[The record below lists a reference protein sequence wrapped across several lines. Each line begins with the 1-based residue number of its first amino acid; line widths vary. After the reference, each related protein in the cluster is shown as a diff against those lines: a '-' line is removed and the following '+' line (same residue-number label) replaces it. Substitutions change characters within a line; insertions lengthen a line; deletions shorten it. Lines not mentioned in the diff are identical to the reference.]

1 MKCPAKRSQNH
12 NRASGRTS
20 QCFQRR
26 PCDSVHALKSPVMSN
41 VHFGARPVSTPRFI
55 FIKASDST
63 FVFKAT
69 LCPRTFHP
77 QSDAHNKRK
86 ILNFMAVSSIRFVCM
101 HVYGSSSNGRSRTVF
116 FRIRAGFRTR
126 TTAYTRLFHRA
137 ILRYAVSFEMSIRL
151 IFGKFP
157 PRSSTRRVLHVVGC
171 TKRKCGA
178 VFVHLQRGSDK
189 TQNRINECFTPHLN
203 RYENCGAKLFW
214 PNLSKQENECCSL
227 PRFTLK
233 LSDFFVRTE

>member
-1 MKCPAKRSQNH
+1 
-12 NRASGRTS
+12 
-20 QCFQRR
+20 
-26 PCDSVHALKSPVMSN
+26 
-41 VHFGARPVSTPRFI
+41 
-55 FIKASDST
+55 
-63 FVFKAT
+63 
-69 LCPRTFHP
+69 
-77 QSDAHNKRK
+77 
-86 ILNFMAVSSIRFVCM
+86 MAVSSIRFVGM
-101 HVYGSSSNGRSRTVF
+101 YVYGSSSNERSRTVF
-116 FRIRAGFRTR
+116 FRIRAGFRNSDNCV
-126 TTAYTRLFHRA
+126 YK
-137 ILRYAVSFEMSIRL
+137 VVPSGNSSICRF
-151 IFGKFP
+151 IRDEYPADIRQIPPP

-233 LSDFFVRTE
+233 LSDFFVRTEWKTLSVCLSVCDRTKLENNFRIEQHSLWKFHANFHKKVFFL

>member
-1 MKCPAKRSQNH
+1 MY
-12 NRASGRTS
+12 T
-20 QCFQRR
+20 
-26 PCDSVHALKSPVMSN
+26 D
-41 VHFGARPVSTPRFI
+41 
-55 FIKASDST
+55 
-63 FVFKAT
+63 
-69 LCPRTFHP
+69 HP
-77 QSDAHNKRK
+77 QTNAPGPYS
-86 ILNFMAVSSIRFVCM
+86 FGYVP
-101 HVYGSSSNGRSRTVF
+101 
-116 FRIRAGFRTR
+116 GFGTR
-126 TTAYTRLFHRA
+126 TTAYTKLFHRA
-137 ILRYAVSFEMSIRL
+137 IFRYAVSFEMSIRL
-151 IFGKFP
+151 IFGKFPP

-233 LSDFFVRTE
+233 LSDFFVRTEWKTLSVCLSVCDRTKLENNFRIEQHSLWKFHANFIKKYFFCKNKRYWFTILFISFWAENTLFGPIVRGFVRLPGRFYLALPKETALCGVSG

>member
-1 MKCPAKRSQNH
+1 M
-12 NRASGRTS
+12 
-20 QCFQRR
+20 
-26 PCDSVHALKSPVMSN
+26 
-41 VHFGARPVSTPRFI
+41 
-55 FIKASDST
+55 KASDST

-69 LCPRTFHP
+69 LCPRTFQP

-86 ILNFMAVSSIRFVCM
+86 ILNFMAVSSIRFVGM
-101 HVYGSSSNGRSRTVF
+101 YTDHPQTNAPGPYSFGYVP
-116 FRIRAGFRTR
+116 GFGTR

-151 IFGKFP
+151 IFGKFPP

>member
-1 MKCPAKRSQNH
+1 MY
-12 NRASGRTS
+12 T
-20 QCFQRR
+20 
-26 PCDSVHALKSPVMSN
+26 D
-41 VHFGARPVSTPRFI
+41 
-55 FIKASDST
+55 
-63 FVFKAT
+63 
-69 LCPRTFHP
+69 HP
-77 QSDAHNKRK
+77 QTDAPGPYS
-86 ILNFMAVSSIRFVCM
+86 FGYVP
-101 HVYGSSSNGRSRTVF
+101 
-116 FRIRAGFRTR
+116 GFGTR

-151 IFGKFP
+151 IFGKFPP

-214 PNLSKQENECCSL
+214 PNLAPIHVETVRFLCKDRVKNTFRLSVCDRTKLENNFRIEQHSLWKFHANFHKKVFFLQE
-227 PRFTLK
+227 
-233 LSDFFVRTE
+233 